1 LGIVVQKYGGS
12 SVADPVR
19 IGQVADRVAATR
31 ASGKDVVVVVSAMGH
46 TTDELLALSRAV
58 TESAPRREL
67 DMLLSA
73 GERISMALLSMALN
87 ARGVPA
93 VSFTG
98 SQSGIITNDAH
109 TNARILEVRPYRVQD
124 ELARGNVVIVAGYQ
138 GVSYKKDVTTLGRG
152 GSDTTAVALAAAL
165 EAEGCEIYSDVA
177 GVYSADPRIVP
188 DAVRLSELS
197 YDEMQELA
205 RCGAKVLNS
214 QAVEFAKDRGIALYA
229 RAASGE
235 GGETVVR
242 RLSSRGVAV
251 VGVAS
256 ETGLVLLT
264 TPGAGGGL
272 AALLGALAR
281 RNVLTK
287 EILSMPVG
295 NDTPGAVLLSLE
307 NVHDFPAWRRALADD
322 THGAV
327 TVREGLGAVSVVG
340 ADLGESPLSLERAL
354 LALAPEG
361 VQVIG
366 FSASGS
372 RLKLVVEE
380 AAVAQAAR
388 ILHRAFVEPAPPALR

>member
-1 LGIVVQKYGGS
+1 MAIVVQKYGGS
-12 SVADPVR
+12 SVADPAR
-19 IGQVADRVAATR
+19 IGEVADRVAATR

-165 EAEGCEIYSDVA
+165 GAEGCEIYSDVA
-177 GVYSADPRIVP
+177 GVYSADPRVVP
-188 DAVRLSELS
+188 RAVRLSELS

-205 RCGAKVLNS
+205 RCGAKVLNT
-214 QAVEFAKDRGIALYA
+214 QALEFARERGIALYA
-229 RAASGE
+229 RAAFGE

-242 RLSSRGVAV
+242 RISHRSPAV
-251 VGVAS
+251 VGVAA
-256 ETGLVLLT
+256 EMGLVLLT
-264 TPGAGGGL
+264 STGAGEGFL
-272 AALLGALAR
+272 ALLGALAR
-281 RNVLTK
+281 HGVPTK
-287 EILSMPVG
+287 EILSEPTATG
-295 NDTPGAVLLSLE
+295 TAAVLISLE
-307 NVHDFPAWRRALADD
+307 NVHDFASWRQALAKE
-322 THGAV
+322 TKGLVA
-327 TVREGLGAVSVVG
+327 VREDLGAVAVVG
-340 ADLGESPLSLERAL
+340 ADLGESPVALQRAL
-354 LALAPEG
+354 GALAAAG
-361 VQVIG
+361 VPVVWL
-366 FSASGS
+366 SACGA
-372 RLKLVVEE
+372 RIRLVVAE
-380 AAVAQAAR
+380 ASVDGAAQ
-388 ILHRAFVEPAPPALR
+388 ILHQLFAELPAPQA